1 MEKGTVDQIWK
12 KVFFGC
18 CGAAIVLL
26 IPGLALQLSPA
37 LYLALGALAAAAFA
51 VGLVLA
57 IRGMRCPF
65 CKKSVYHRYAC
76 PGGGALHLSQVRTE
90 AGGEVDEC

>member
-12 KVFFGC
+12 KVFLGC

-37 LYLALGALAAAAFA
+37 LYLALGALAAGGIEE
-51 VGLVLA
+51 GLQFGFQFLA
-57 IRGMRCPF
+57 
-65 CKKSVYHRYAC
+65 HALLHLC
-76 PGGGALHLSQVRTE
+76 PGLHCLL
-90 AGGEVDEC
+90 GFLL

>member
-1 MEKGTVDQIWK
+1 MEKGTVDQVWK

-65 CKKSVYHRYAC
+65 CKKSVYHQAMRAQEGVPFTC
-76 PGGGALHLSQVRTE
+76 PKCGRKL
-90 AGGEVDEC
+90 EVK